1 MLQEPLTGLTL
12 QQFLTMHC
20 EAALLTRNINVDA
33 VTAEVAKLSSQREVA
48 AGHTL
53 FTFGETPESF
63 FLILKVWPAHGEMFK
78 GLYSTWAAALDR
90 CPHTAAAE
98 MSTSRRGKEDG

>member
-1 MLQEPLTGLTL
+1 MLQEPLTGLNL
-12 QQFLTMHC
+12 QQFLAMHC

-63 FLILKVWPAHGEMFK
+63 FLILKVRWGRDVVVKCSSSCTVIGGCARTR
-78 GLYSTWAAALDR
+78 L
-90 CPHTAAAE
+90 
-98 MSTSRRGKEDG
+98 